1 MYPSRLAIPTVVAT
15 LAGCTGDPETAASP
29 LPEPTASEL
38 FVAAVDADD
47 GAPLSDGEFT
57 VRYLVRAPITLDATA
72 VERVPS
78 AEPYRIVHAVAADSL
93 VVEVRLEAPSY
104 KRIDTV
110 LSVPRGGSAG
120 PFRIAMAP
128 RTERPAGGPAG
139 AAAATARPGPRPT
152 APSPESRPTTAAAD
166 ELTDANIDRSG
177 LRDGDAA
184 FDRGDWRAAVAAYR
198 RMATPRG
205 GGPYANEY
213 QLALVRLGISQ
224 INLGQWPGAYEA
236 LTEAVA
242 LDDRRYTGYF
252 YLGQVECAL
261 RQFEA
266 GRRTLGRVDNL
277 ASTIS
282 EAQRP
287 IVLAVADYQRAVCS
301 DGEFQQARTAAEAQ
315 RTAARALRELETFIA
330 RGEAM
335 TPVPAPVQQAV
346 TDARRRI
353 REIVGR

>member
-1 MYPSRLAIPTVVAT
+1 MYPSRLAIPTLVAT
-15 LAGCTGDPETAASP
+15 LAGCEGDPETAASP
-29 LPEPTASEL
+29 LPEPAASEL
-38 FVAAVDADD
+38 FLAAVDAGN
-47 GAPLSDGEFT
+47 GAPLSDGELT

-72 VERVPS
+72 VERVPF

-104 KRIDTV
+104 ARIDTV

-128 RTERPAGGPAG
+128 RTERPAGIGRQERPRPDPGPDRPRRARSADRPPQPRTSSRTRTSTGPAYATGTSRSIEETGGPPWPDTG
-139 AAAATARPGPRPT
+139 AWPPHAVAGPMRASISSRWCAWGSARSTSVSGPEPT
-152 APSPESRPTTAAAD
+152 RRSPKPSPWTTAS
-166 ELTDANIDRSG
+166 T
-177 LRDGDAA
+177 
-184 FDRGDWRAAVAAYR
+184 
-198 RMATPRG
+198 
-205 GGPYANEY
+205 
-213 QLALVRLGISQ
+213 
-224 INLGQWPGAYEA
+224 
-236 LTEAVA
+236 
-242 LDDRRYTGYF
+242 TGYF

-261 RQFEA
+261 GRFEA
-266 GRRTLGRVDNL
+266 GRRTLGQVDNL

-301 DGEFQQARTAAEAQ
+301 HDEFQQARTAAEAQ
-315 RTAARALRELETFIA
+315 QTAARALAELETFIA

-346 TDARRRI
+346 TDARRRM
-353 REIVGR
+353 REITGR

>member
-1 MYPSRLAIPTVVAT
+1 MYPSRLAIPTLVAT
-15 LAGCTGDPETAASP
+15 LAGCEGDPETAASP
-29 LPEPTASEL
+29 LPEPAASEL
-38 FVAAVDADD
+38 FLAAVDAGN
-47 GAPLSDGEFT
+47 GAPLSDGELT

-104 KRIDTV
+104 ARIDTV

-128 RTERPAGGPAG
+128 RTERPAGGRAAG
-139 AAAATARPGPRPT
+139 AAAARPGPRPT
-152 APSPESRPTTAAAD
+152 APSPERRPTAAAAD
-166 ELTDANIDRSG
+166 ELADANIDRTG
-177 LRDGDAA
+177 LRDGDVA
-184 FDRGDWRAAVAAYR
+184 FDRGDWRAAVAGYR

-205 GGPYANEY
+205 SGPYASEY

-242 LDDRRYTGYF
+242 LDDRQYTGYF

-261 RQFEA
+261 GRFEA
-266 GRRTLGRVDNL
+266 GRRTLGQVDNL

-301 DGEFQQARTAAEAQ
+301 HDEFQQACTAAEAQ
-315 RTAARALRELETFIA
+315 QTAARALAELETFIA

-346 TDARRRI
+346 TDARRRM
-353 REIVGR
+353 REIAGR